1 MIMLYKVSISVAMLA
16 VILAMS
22 TVIFGCANQ
31 QKDDTEQE
39 TVKAETALT
48 VATEE
53 VSLNVT
59 GMT

>member
-39 TVKAETALT
+39 TVKADTALT

>member
-16 VILAMS
+16 VILGMS
-22 TVIFGCANQ
+22 TFIIGCPN
-31 QKDDTEQE
+31 QKDDTEE
-39 TVKAETALT
+39 ESAKADTAIT

-59 GMT
+59 GMV

>member
-1 MIMLYKVSISVAMLA
+1 MIMLYKVSINVAMLV

-31 QKDDTEQE
+31 QKDDAEQE
-39 TVKAETALT
+39 SVKAEAELT

-59 GMT
+59 GMV

>member
-1 MIMLYKVSISVAMLA
+1 MLYKVSISVAMLA
-16 VILAMS
+16 VIIGMS

-39 TVKAETALT
+39 TVQEETALT

-59 GMT
+59 GMV

>member
-1 MIMLYKVSISVAMLA
+1 MLYKVSISVAMLA

-39 TVKAETALT
+39 TVKADTAIT

-59 GMT
+59 GMV

>member
-1 MIMLYKVSISVAMLA
+1 MLYKVTINVAMLA

-22 TVIFGCANQ
+22 TVIVGCANQ

-39 TVKAETALT
+39 TVKADTALT
-48 VATEE
+48 VPTEE

-59 GMT
+59 GMV

>member
-1 MIMLYKVSISVAMLA
+1 MLYKVSNSVAMLV
-16 VILAMS
+16 VIIAMS

-39 TVKAETALT
+39 SVQAETALT

-59 GMT
+59 GMV

>member
-39 TVKAETALT
+39 TVKADTAIT

-59 GMT
+59 GMV

>member
-1 MIMLYKVSISVAMLA
+1 MLYRVSISVAMLTLM
-16 VILAMS
+16 LAMF
-22 TVIFGCANQ
+22 TVISGCANQ

-39 TVKAETALT
+39 STETDTVLT

-59 GMT
+59 GMV